1 MQNLIK
7 TFNTGAGYSQEGQ
20 RIAYM
25 PLAHRG
31 DATML
36 VAMVDADRGINYV
49 LAVAYPYDDGAVLD
63 AYLNNRTESNM
74 WLPQAMKDLLLAAA
88 LAHGKEAPAHAND

>member
-49 LAVAYPYDDGAVLD
+49 LAVAYPYDDEAVAQ

-88 LAHGKEAPAHAND
+88 LAHGKEAPDAND